1 MASLMA
7 GSSGTWPALFQRWP
21 GRSRRKSPQ
30 PCGTAEF
37 AENSELT
44 AIFLPT
50 RTLRPLFCGRNAGK
64 VRALGENLSGGGT
77 ANFFIVSANS
87 LEMSSEYETETA
99 IPNARP
105 PTDRRFDAD
114 ASGHSRR

>member
-37 AENSELT
+37 AENSEFNSDLF
-44 AIFLPT
+44 ADEDAPT
-50 RTLRPLFCGRNAGK
+50 PVLRPKRGK
-64 VRALGENLSGGGT
+64 VRGFGRKPLRRRNSEFFHRFSEFFRNEQRIRDRNRDSKRAPADRQAL
-77 ANFFIVSANS
+77 
-87 LEMSSEYETETA
+87 
-99 IPNARP
+99 
-105 PTDRRFDAD
+105 
-114 ASGHSRR
+114 